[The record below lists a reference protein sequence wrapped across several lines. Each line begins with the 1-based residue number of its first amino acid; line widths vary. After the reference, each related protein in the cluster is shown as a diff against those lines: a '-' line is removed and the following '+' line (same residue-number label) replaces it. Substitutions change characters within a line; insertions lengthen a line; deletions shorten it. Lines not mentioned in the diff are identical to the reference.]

1 MNNDPQ
7 LIWRNWLLK
16 LKNENRDLKNKLDVL
31 RDETALLN
39 RDLKRQRKI
48 FWHNPLPAIL
58 VSQENIKFVNQA
70 AIKLLGYSLDDL
82 LGKNI
87 FNLIHQDSIDHIRRI
102 YQKRISGKL
111 VSFKHEV
118 YLKKK
123 SGNKCLCEMLVKDLR
138 YQGRLAFLVNII
150 LLEERKLK
158 ERRYAHAVKMESVNK
173 MASCIRNQENYL
185 LKSLRLHIN
194 TLKGLEQ
201 YRNPDLGRVIMALE
215 DDVNKASRFVKHLA
229 VLSGSIN
236 GSNSLLDISKVVQ
249 EALLITKTK
258 WTREQSNQ
266 ELNIRINTFIRSN
279 AKVKGQAGDL
289 MEAIG
294 HVLFNAM
301 EAIAEG
307 GEIYVTTETHA
318 GFVHIYI
325 QDNGSGMDNET
336 RDRIFDPFF
345 TTKSGKLDGLGL
357 SLAHS
362 ILKSHGGS
370 IEVLSQEG
378 QGSAFTIK
386 LPIEDGSP
394 KRVNPTKTSLKGS
407 HILLFS
413 QDGILKDLLFQVLL
427 NKNAYVLAVDNIRDC
442 MKLLN
447 KKDFDLVV
455 AKLSQS
461 YKKTFNIIGKIKS
474 FKESMPIV
482 LVDAQDQNNDFGAD
496 IIIYRPLEMNNFLG
510 TISQILAKNRVNVL
524 PD

>member
-1 MNNDPQ
+1 MNNEPQ
-7 LIWRNWLLK
+7 LIWKNWLLK
-16 LKNENRDLKNKLDVL
+16 LKNENRDLKNKLDIL
-31 RDETALLN
+31 REQAASIN
-39 RDLKRQRKI
+39 RDLKSQRKI

-70 AIKLLGYSLDDL
+70 AIKLVGYSLDDL

-87 FNLIHQDSIDHIRRI
+87 FNLIHQDATDRIRKI

-111 VSFKHEV
+111 VSFRHEV

-123 SGNKCLCEMLVKDLR
+123 SGEKCLCEVLVKDLR

-150 LLEERKLK
+150 LLEERKQK
-158 ERRYAHAVKMESVNK
+158 ERRYTHAVKMESVNK
-173 MASCIRNQENYL
+173 MASSISNQENYL
-185 LKSLRLHIN
+185 LKNLRLHIN

-201 YRNPDLGRVIMALE
+201 YGDPDLGRVIMALE
-215 DDVNKASRFVKHLA
+215 DDVKKASRFVKHMA

-236 GSNSLLDISKVVQ
+236 SSNSLLDISKIVQ
-249 EALLITKTK
+249 EALLITRTR
-258 WTREQSNQ
+258 WAREQSNQ
-266 ELNIRINTFIRSN
+266 KSNIRVNTFIRTN
-279 AKVKGQAGDL
+279 AKVKGQAEDL

-294 HVLFNAM
+294 HILFNAM

-325 QDNGSGMDNET
+325 QDNGSGMDNEAQ
-336 RDRIFDPFF
+336 DRIFDPFF
-345 TTKSGKLDGLGL
+345 TSKSGKLDGLGL
-357 SLAHS
+357 SLAHA

-378 QGSAFTIK
+378 QGSAFTIR
-386 LPIEDGSP
+386 LPIEHGNPKIVSP
-394 KRVNPTKTSLKGS
+394 PKTSLNGS
-407 HILLFS
+407 HILLFF

-427 NKNAYVLAVDNIRDC
+427 NKNACVLAVDNIRDC
-442 MKLLN
+442 MKLLK

-461 YKKTFNIIGKIKS
+461 YKKSFNIIGRIKS
-474 FKESMPIV
+474 FKESMPII
-482 LVDAQDQNNDFGAD
+482 LVDAQDQNDDFGAD
-496 IIIYRPLEMNNFLG
+496 MLIYRPLEMNNFLG
-510 TISQILAKNRVNVL
+510 SISQILAKNRVNVVSN
-524 PD
+524 